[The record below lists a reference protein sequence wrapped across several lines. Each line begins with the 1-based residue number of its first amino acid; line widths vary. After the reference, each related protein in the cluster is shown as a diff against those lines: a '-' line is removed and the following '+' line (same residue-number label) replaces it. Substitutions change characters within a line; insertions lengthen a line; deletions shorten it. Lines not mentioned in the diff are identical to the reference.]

1 MSNSNNGK
9 RLSDLYIERESI
21 KNMIS
26 KLNRHLDL
34 INIDIEIVKNTSIN
48 QLNDGFYCK
57 DGYRIGF
64 VFMTDFKEVDRFV
77 IDKIE
82 CNDGWVVI
90 IDNYGESYSICIDTS
105 NVYVRDNKLGHTII
119 HKDLLKTGKFF
130 YISLKTDGT
139 FRRKLRQYEIDLINL
154 YCRRQKFDIDSLRY
168 HEFKRYL
175 NNYQTRY

>member
-1 MSNSNNGK
+1 MSNSTNGK
-9 RLSDLYIERESI
+9 KLSDLYIERESI
-21 KNMIS
+21 KNMIF
-26 KLNRHLDL
+26 KLNQHLDL
-34 INIDIEIVKNTSIN
+34 INIDIEIVKNTSFK

-64 VFMTDFKEVDRFV
+64 VFMNDFKEVDRFV

-82 CNDGWVVI
+82 CNDGWIVI
-90 IDNYGESYSICIDTS
+90 VDNYGESYSICMDTT

-119 HKDLLKTGKFF
+119 HKDLLKTGKIF
-130 YISLKTDGT
+130 YISVKTDGT
-139 FRRKLRQYEIDLINL
+139 YRRKLRQYEIDLINS
-154 YCRRQKFDIDSLRY
+154 YCRRQTFDIDSLRH